1 MPHRCLRFL
10 IALAGFAAAAL
21 VAAQPR
27 PPTAVGTPPAL
38 DIWRPP
44 VLVAP
49 GAEQPVRLQALRME
63 VDVAG
68 RIAQTR
74 VRMTFFNPNPRLLEG
89 KLQFPLA
96 EGQAITGFA
105 LDVDGVLRDA
115 VPVEKAR
122 AEQVFEDISRRRVD
136 PGLLQQTTGRNYEV
150 RVYPLPPGRTRVV
163 ELTLVET
170 AVARLTI
177 PLGYARRVDAF
188 DLVVRHAD
196 ATSAPSVAA
205 PNPLGLRFVPE
216 PGGNG

>member
-10 IALAGFAAAAL
+10 VALAGFAAAAL

-74 VRMTFFNPNPRLLEG
+74 VR
-89 KLQFPLA
+89 
-96 EGQAITGFA
+96 
-105 LDVDGVLRDA
+105 
-115 VPVEKAR
+115 
-122 AEQVFEDISRRRVD
+122 
-136 PGLLQQTTGRNYEV
+136 
-150 RVYPLPPGRTRVV
+150 
-163 ELTLVET
+163 
-170 AVARLTI
+170 
-177 PLGYARRVDAF
+177 
-188 DLVVRHAD
+188 
-196 ATSAPSVAA
+196 
-205 PNPLGLRFVPE
+205 